1 MSEEEPVRPVTWIPP
16 YSVTHPRTFPDTASR
31 PRPVPLTDL
40 IPSHR
45 RPSGRAGAAVL
56 MLVVAVGLSAL
67 IYDGDPPSRPA
78 TPGAFPLPVVPVV
91 SAVPYLPP
99 EPASVRP
106 SPARTSPAER
116 SPVATR
122 TRSSRPAPTRSAT
135 TPPPAARPLP
145 RLRVG
150 AIVGLEPVRLPGHR
164 LRHRHFLAR
173 VDRVGRDSPA
183 VDRADARFV
192 VRAGLADRRCVSFEA
207 VNLSR
212 HFLRHQDFRLKL
224 HPVDGTRLF
233 AADATFCPD
242 GTGQAVRLRSVNYP
256 DRFLTARRSDVRL
269 LPAEY
274 RPTTFVVRSPY

>member
-1 MSEEEPVRPVTWIPP
+1 MSEEEPTRPVTWIPP
-16 YSVTHPRTFPDTASR
+16 YSVTHPRTFPDAESR

-45 RPSGRAGAAVL
+45 RPSGRTWVAVL
-56 MLVVAVGLSAL
+56 MLATAIGLSAL
-67 IYDGDPPSRPA
+67 IYDGDPPSRSA

-99 EPASVRP
+99 EPASMPP
-106 SPARTSPAER
+106 SPARTTAVER

-122 TRSSRPAPTRSAT
+122 TRRPAPSRTAT
-135 TPPPAARPLP
+135 TRPPVVSPVA
-145 RLRVG
+145 RLRAG
-150 AIVGLEPVRLPGHR
+150 AVVGLEPVHQAGHR
-164 LRHRHFLAR
+164 LRHRDFLAR
-173 VDRVGRDSPA
+173 IDPVGRDSPA

-192 VRAGLADRRCVSFEA
+192 VRPGLADRRCVSFEA

-224 HPVDGTRLF
+224 HPADGTALF

-242 GTGQAVRLRSVNYP
+242 GSDQAVRLRSVNYP
-256 DRFLTARRSDVRL
+256 DRFLAARRSQVRL

-274 RPTTFVVRSPY
+274 RPITFAVRSPY